1 MEGTAK
7 QEVIR
12 QLQEKIL
19 KLEGFKPNTGLLSRI
34 DFGLADIESAFPF
47 EVFPTAAVHEF
58 ISPTAV
64 HATATNG
71 FIASLVAK
79 LMHAGNFCLWISTKR
94 SLSPL
99 GLSHFGI
106 APHKVIFVDVAQ
118 DKDALWV
125 MEQALK
131 CTALAAVVAEME
143 EVSFSESQR
152 LQLAVE
158 KSNVTGFIHRRR
170 PRHENTLACVTRWKI
185 RAIASNVPDGLPGVG
200 YPTWEISLEKI
211 RNGRP
216 GKWQVSWQN
225 NRLVHLPNE
234 AHPAIRL
241 QNNEQYA

>member
-19 KLEGFKPNTGLLSRI
+19 KLEGFKPHTGILNRI

-47 EVFPTAAVHEF
+47 GTFPTAAVHEF

-71 FIASLVAK
+71 FIASIVAK

-94 SLSPL
+94 SLSPI
-99 GLSHFGI
+99 GLTHFGI
-106 APHKVIFVDVAQ
+106 APHQVIFVDITQ
-118 DKDALWV
+118 HKDALWV

-131 CTALAAVVAEME
+131 CNALAAVVAEME

-158 KSNVTGFIHRRR
+158 KSNVTGFLHRRR
-170 PRHENTLACVTRWKI
+170 PRHENTLACVSRWKI
-185 RAIASNVPDGLPGVG
+185 RSIASRVPDGLPGVG
-200 YPTWEISLEKI
+200 YPTWEVSLEKV

-225 NRLVHLPNE
+225 NQLVHLSKEAITRTARPN
-234 AHPAIRL
+234 H
-241 QNNEQYA
+241 EQYA

>member
-19 KLEGFKPNTGLLSRI
+19 KLEGFKPHTGILNRI

-47 EVFPTAAVHEF
+47 GTFPTAAVHEF

-71 FIASLVAK
+71 FIASIVAK

-94 SLSPL
+94 SLSPI
-99 GLSHFGI
+99 GLTHFGI
-106 APHKVIFVDVAQ
+106 APHQIIFIDITQ

-131 CTALAAVVAEME
+131 CNALAAVVAEME

-158 KSNVTGFIHRRR
+158 KSNVTGFLHRRR
-170 PRHENTLACVTRWKI
+170 PRHENTLACVSRWKI
-185 RAIASNVPDGLPGVG
+185 RSIASRVPDGLPGVG
-200 YPTWEISLEKI
+200 YPTWEVSLEKV

-225 NRLVHLPNE
+225 NRLVHLSKEAITRTARPN
-234 AHPAIRL
+234 H
-241 QNNEQYA
+241 EQYA

>member
-7 QEVIR
+7 QEVIK

-19 KLEGFKPNTGLLSRI
+19 KLEGFKPNTETLSRI
-34 DFGLADIESAFPF
+34 DFGLPDIESAFPF
-47 EVFPTAAVHEF
+47 GAFPTAAVHEF
-58 ISPTAV
+58 ISPTAT

-79 LMHAGNFCLWISTKR
+79 LMHAGSFCLWISTRR

-99 GLSHFGI
+99 GLTHFGI
-106 APHKVIFVDVAQ
+106 APHKVIFVDIIQ
-118 DKDALWV
+118 DKEALWV

-158 KSNVTGFIHRRR
+158 KSNVTGFLHRRR
-170 PRHENTLACVTRWKI
+170 PRHENTLACVARWKI
-185 RAIASNVPDGLPGVG
+185 RSMASCVPDGLPGVG
-200 YPTWEISLEKI
+200 YPTWEVSLEKV

-216 GKWQVSWQN
+216 GKWQVCWQN

-234 AHPAIRL
+234 TRPATEE

>member
-19 KLEGFKPNTGLLSRI
+19 KLEGFKPHTGILNRI
-34 DFGLADIESAFPF
+34 DFGLADIEYAFPF
-47 EVFPTAAVHEF
+47 GTFPTAAVHEF
-58 ISPTAV
+58 ISLTAI

-71 FIASLVAK
+71 FIANIVAK

-94 SLSPL
+94 SLSPI
-99 GLSHFGI
+99 GLTHFGI
-106 APHKVIFVDVAQ
+106 APHQVIFVDIAQ

-131 CTALAAVVAEME
+131 CNALAAVVAEME

-158 KSNVTGFIHRRR
+158 KSNVTGFLHRRR
-170 PRHENTLACVTRWKI
+170 PRHENTLACVSRWKI
-185 RAIASNVPDGLPGVG
+185 RSIASRLPDDLPGVG
-200 YPTWEISLEKI
+200 YPTWEVSLEKV

-225 NRLVHLPNE
+225 NRLIHLSKETIPTTARPN
-234 AHPAIRL
+234 H
-241 QNNEQYA
+241 EQYA